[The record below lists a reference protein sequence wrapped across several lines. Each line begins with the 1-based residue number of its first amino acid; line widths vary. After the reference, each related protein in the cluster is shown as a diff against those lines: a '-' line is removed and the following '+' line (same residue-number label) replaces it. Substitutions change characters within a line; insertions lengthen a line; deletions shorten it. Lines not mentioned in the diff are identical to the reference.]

1 MLRIAINGF
10 GRIGRRLTRLALQ
23 DGDVHIV
30 AINDL
35 HDAHTMAHLFKYDS
49 VHGAFGDEVGCH
61 SPRFGFGGGAN
72 PLLSSR
78 AFE

>member
-49 VHGAFGDEVGCH
+49 GTGRLAMRWLSQAEVWSWGA
-61 SPRFGFGGGAN
+61 AN

-78 AFE
+78 TFE